1 VYINR
6 GIIFGADYAVL
17 GGVDALT
24 MRFDVR
30 RSSRK
35 HLLQVARDLRMMLI
49 RTPPAKH
56 AELFDGSEIAV

>member
-56 AELFDGSEIAV
+56 AELFGGSEIAV

>member
-1 VYINR
+1 M
-6 GIIFGADYAVL
+6 L
-17 GGVDALT
+17 GGVDALKV
-24 MRFDVR
+24 RFDVR